1 MSTRDDILR
10 ANERYAASFPLAGLE
25 APPRR
30 RLAVLTCMDARL
42 DPAGFLGLEPGDAH
56 LLRNAGGR
64 ATDEVAYA
72 LELSR
77 GMGTREVLVVGHDRC
92 AALAHEGRDPEDAV
106 REAVERIR
114 ALSGLDALGFLY
126 DEATGRIRPVE

>member
-1 MSTRDDILR
+1 MGTREEILA
-10 ANERYAASFPLAGLE
+10 ANGRYAASFPLAGLE

-56 LLRNAGGR
+56 LLRNAGG
-64 ATDEVAYA
+64 AVTDEVLYG

-77 GMGTREVLVVGHDRC
+77 GLGTEEVVVVGHDRC
-92 AALAHEGRDPEDAV
+92 AALAHEGKEPAAAV
-106 REAVERIR
+106 RAAVARLREATPLRVH
-114 ALSGLDALGFLY
+114 GFLY
-126 DEATGRIRPVE
+126 DELTGRIRPVE